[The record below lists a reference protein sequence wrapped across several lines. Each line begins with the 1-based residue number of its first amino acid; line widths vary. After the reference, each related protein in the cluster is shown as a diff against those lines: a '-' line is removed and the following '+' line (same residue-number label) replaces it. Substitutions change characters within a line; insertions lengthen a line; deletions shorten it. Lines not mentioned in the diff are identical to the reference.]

1 MNELDLQFQYG
12 QMFNVAQEL
21 ENRLTSEC
29 DYADTAMHNYEAFL
43 EHTAAL
49 WFKMPV
55 DENPYFDFWNTVYG
69 IIERILT
76 KYNSGTEFYLDNN

>member
-12 QMFNVAQEL
+12 QMYNVAQEL
-21 ENRLTSEC
+21 ESRLVSEC
-29 DYADTAMHNYEAFL
+29 DYADTAMNNYESFL

-55 DENPYFDFWNTVYG
+55 DEKPYFDFWNSVYE
-69 IIERILT
+69 IIERTIT
-76 KYNSGTEFYLDNN
+76 RYNSND

>member
-21 ENRLTSEC
+21 ESRLVSEC
-29 DYADTAMHNYEAFL
+29 DYADSVEHNYKAFL

-55 DENPYFDFWNTVYG
+55 DESPYFDFRNSVYQ
-69 IIERILT
+69 IIERTLT
-76 KYNSGTEFYLDNN
+76 RYNSND

>member
-21 ENRLTSEC
+21 ENRLVEEC
-29 DYADTAMHNYEAFL
+29 DYADSVEHNYEAFL

-49 WFKMPV
+49 
-55 DENPYFDFWNTVYG
+55 
-69 IIERILT
+69 
-76 KYNSGTEFYLDNN
+76 